1 MNEHANRASPPPLAH
16 AADVRA
22 RARAR
27 ATTRAPLSQT
37 GKAQDDPGLG
47 GRGARGSSE
56 LSDGPKFANAY
67 GWWQSLWAEASAHAR
82 ARGTAR
88 APHRARA
95 RV

>member
-1 MNEHANRASPPPLAH
+1 MNMLTVPLPLLSLTPPTCA
-16 AADVRA
+16 
-22 RARAR
+22 
-27 ATTRAPLSQT
+27 RAPLSQT

-82 ARGTAR
+82 ARRTAR

-95 RV
+95 RC